1 MLVTPFGRKR
11 LFRTYRGQNDNDTPR
26 KAFAHV
32 PQSTIAEY
40 AHQAIIKLEYL
51 LPSGNVII
59 QEGFDSF
66 IIEAREEDVEEN
78 EQLVRFAADKELMWK
93 GDKFKIPIE
102 EAGRGRRWK
111 K

>member
-1 MLVTPFGRKR
+1 MVTPFGRKR
-11 LFRTYRGQNDNDTPR
+11 LFRSYRGQNDNDTPR

-40 AHQAIIKLEYL
+40 THQAIIKLEYL
-51 LPSGNVII
+51 LPPGNVII

-78 EQLVRFAADKELMWK
+78 KRLVRFACDKELMWR
-93 GDKFKIPIE
+93 GEKFKIPVE

>member
-11 LFRTYRGQNDNDTPR
+11 LFRGYRGQNDNDTPR

-51 LPSGNVII
+51 LPLGNAII

-66 IIEAREEDVEEN
+66 IIEANESDVEEN
-78 EQLVRFAADKELMWK
+78 AKLVMLAMDKELMWK
-93 GDKFKIPIE
+93 GEKFKIPVE

>member
-11 LFRTYRGQNDNDTPR
+11 LFRSYRGQNDNDTPR

-40 AHQAIIKLEYL
+40 AHQAIIKLEYI
-51 LPSGNVII
+51 LPPGNIVI

-66 IIEAREEDVEEN
+66 IIEANESDVKEN
-78 EQLVRFAADKELMWK
+78 ERLVNLMMDKELMWK
-93 GDKFKIPIE
+93 GERFKIPV
-102 EAGRGRRWK
+102 EAAGCGKHWK